1 MKNKKTIILLIMGL
15 IMGLLLSGI
24 GTYAA
29 TTYAIS
35 AAKIGYS
42 DNSNLGVTDVQAAID
57 GTCSKVNEVLKSKQ
71 DKKLQEIKSST
82 SNCRYN

>member
-1 MKNKKTIILLIMGL
+1 MKKMIVLVLAIVSIGCIISI
-15 IMGLLLSGI
+15 SGA
-24 GTYAA
+24 YAA
-29 TTYAIS
+29 TSYAIS

-57 GTCSKVNEVLKSKQ
+57 GTCSKANEVLKSKQ